1 MKLVSE
7 LLADCK
13 VNSVPLAGGV
23 CQCCNSQSHIKDGY
37 SKIAESDL
45 ILELTFLVH
54 TD

>member
-7 LLADCK
+7 LLANCK

-37 SKIAESDL
+37 SKIADL